1 MSHNGIDQCTM
12 GSAVVQLHHRITHI
26 HQLATTNP
34 IGSEPKVSAPSV
46 HFLAAEGP
54 LRSHQ
59 CLHRAEEDGAYK
71 GRKRNQFC
79 HSESAAKTKIEAA
92 RRGEVTRLQNGG
104 GAPVHRRIC
113 GSRHPLFRGLEGG
126 GRQRRMAPWPDK
138 FLKRSVESTQPR
150 AHRPATTTRNTA
162 TQQKVFSSF

>member
-1 MSHNGIDQCTM
+1 M

-113 GSRHPLFRGLEGG
+113 GSRHPLFRGLGG
-126 GRQRRMAPWPDK
+126 WRTTKANGPLARQV
-138 FLKRSVESTQPR
+138 FE
-150 AHRPATTTRNTA
+150 
-162 TQQKVFSSF
+162 KVS

>member
-1 MSHNGIDQCTM
+1 M

-126 GRQRRMAPWPDK
+126 GRQRRMAPWARQV
-138 FLKRSVESTQPR
+138 FE
-150 AHRPATTTRNTA
+150 
-162 TQQKVFSSF
+162 KVS